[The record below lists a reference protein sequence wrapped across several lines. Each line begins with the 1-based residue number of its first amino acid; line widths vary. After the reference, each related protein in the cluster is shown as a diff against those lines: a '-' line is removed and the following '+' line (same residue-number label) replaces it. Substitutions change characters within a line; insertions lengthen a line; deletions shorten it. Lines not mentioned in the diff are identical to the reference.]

1 MNRFTSSEKRI
12 VFRILDANANRCAE
26 GLRVIEEIARFA
38 VEDESTLTR
47 IKEIR
52 HAVRDG
58 MNAFASRAY
67 RFRDSLEDVGRT
79 VTTESERLRGSL
91 ESVARANFARAEE
104 ALRVIEEFGKLLNTQ
119 AAERF
124 KALRFELYTCERFFF
139 EGENPRV
146 KFPPSPFL
154 YAILD
159 RALIPARDVAGA
171 VASLVEGGVDLI
183 QYRAKGVS
191 LNEQRADLCVVVAA
205 AGERSIPVIVN
216 DDPGLAVE
224 TGAHGVHLGVHDVS
238 PAEARRMLGPDRII
252 GVSVHS
258 LDELE
263 RVPLDVVDYVAVG
276 AIFPSPTKPD
286 APVVG
291 LEFLETVR
299 RAVERPL
306 VAIGGINEH
315 TVEPVLDLRVDG
327 VALVSALLIGDINKN
342 CFTFTSIIDKRR
354 TAAG

>member
-1 MNRFTSSEKRI
+1 MNRFTSSEKEI
-12 VFRILDANANRCAE
+12 VFRILDANVNRCAE

-38 VEDESTLTR
+38 AEDESMLAR
-47 IKEIR
+47 IKDIR

-58 MNAFASRAY
+58 MNAFTSRSY
-67 RFRDSLEDVGRT
+67 RFRDSRDDVGRT

-91 ESVARANFARAEE
+91 EGVARANFARAEE
-104 ALRVIEEFGKLLNTQ
+104 AIRVIEEFGKLLNAQ

-124 KALRFELYTCERFFF
+124 KALRFELYTLERFFF
-139 EGENPRV
+139 AGENPRM
-146 KFPPSPFL
+146 KLPPSPFL

-159 RALIPARDVAGA
+159 RALVPGRELAGT
-171 VASLVEGGVDLI
+171 VASLVGGGVDLV
-183 QYRAKGVS
+183 QYRAKGVP
-191 LNEQRADLCVVVAA
+191 LDEQRADLCVVVAA

-224 TGAHGVHLGVHDVS
+224 TGAHGVHLGARDVS

-258 LDELE
+258 FDELE
-263 RVPLDVVDYVAVG
+263 RVPLDAVDYVAVG

-291 LEFLETVR
+291 LEFLESVR
-299 RAVERPL
+299 RAVSRPL
-306 VAIGGINEH
+306 VAIGGIDEH
-315 TVEPVLDLRVDG
+315 TIGSVLDLRVDG
-327 VALVSALLIGDINKN
+327 IALISALLIGDIDKN
-342 CFTFTSIIDKRR
+342 CFTFASIIDKRR
-354 TAAG
+354 AAAG

>member
-38 VEDESTLTR
+38 VEDESMLRR

-52 HAVRDG
+52 HDVRDG
-58 MNAFASRAY
+58 MNVFASRAY
-67 RFRDSLEDVGRT
+67 RFRDSREDVGRT
-79 VTTESERLRGSL
+79 LTTESERLRGSL
-91 ESVARANFARAEE
+91 DSVARANFARAEE
-104 ALRVIEEFGKLLNTQ
+104 ALRVIEEFGKLLNTR

-124 KALRFELYTCERFFF
+124 KTLRFELYTLEHVFF

-159 RALIPARDVAGA
+159 RALIAARDVAAA

-191 LNEQRADLCVVVAA
+191 LDQQRADLCVVVAA

-216 DDPGLAVE
+216 DDPELVLE
-224 TGAHGVHLGVHDVS
+224 TGAHGVHLGAQDAL
-238 PAEARRMLGPDRII
+238 PADARHMLGPDRIV
-252 GVSVHS
+252 GVTIHS
-258 LDELE
+258 LEELE
-263 RVPLDVVDYVAVG
+263 KVPLDIVDYVAVG

-291 LEFLETVR
+291 LAFLETVR
-299 RAVERPL
+299 RSVTCPL
-306 VAIGGINEH
+306 VAIGGIDEH
-315 TVEPVLDLRVDG
+315 TVEAVLDLRIDG
-327 VALVSALLIGDINKN
+327 VALVSALLTGDIDKN

>member
-1 MNRFTSSEKRI
+1 MNRFTSGEKEI
-12 VFRILDANANRCAE
+12 AFRILDANANRCAE

-38 VEDESTLTR
+38 VEDESMLTR

-58 MNAFASRAY
+58 MNAFTSRSY
-67 RFRDSLEDVGRT
+67 RFRDSRGDIGRT

-104 ALRVIEEFGKLLNTQ
+104 AIRVIEEFGKLLNTQ
-119 AAERF
+119 AAEKF
-124 KALRFELYTCERFFF
+124 KALRFELYTIERSFFG
-139 EGENPRV
+139 GENPRM

-159 RALIPARDVAGA
+159 RALVRGHELAGA
-171 VASLVEGGVDLI
+171 VASLVGGGVDLI
-183 QYRAKGVS
+183 QYRAKGVA
-191 LNEQRADLCVVVAA
+191 LDEQRADLCVVVAA
-205 AGERSIPVIVN
+205 ARERSIPVIVN

-224 TGAHGVHLGVHDVS
+224 TGAHGVHLGAHDVS
-238 PAEARRMLGPDRII
+238 PAEARGMLGPDRII

-258 LDELE
+258 FNELE
-263 RVPLDVVDYVAVG
+263 RAPLDVADYVAVG

-291 LEFLETVR
+291 LEFLEAARRTV
-299 RAVERPL
+299 ARPL
-306 VAIGGINEH
+306 VAIGGIDEH
-315 TVEPVLDLRVDG
+315 TIESVLDLRVDG
-327 VALVSALLIGDINKN
+327 VALVSALLIGDIDKN
-342 CFTFTSIIDKRR
+342 CFTFASIIDKRR